1 MSQSSANEGSPIVP
15 MASPEAIAKAIA
27 ETQKKMQ
34 SQTTSTSASY
44 LPSEFTVPMASPEEI
59 NQVIAA
65 TQRKLKEQSM
75 KVIYINYFYILDP
88 YELMILNAEAIE

>member
-1 MSQSSANEGSPIVP
+1 MSQSSASEGSPMVP
-15 MASPEAIAKAIA
+15 MALPEAIAKAIA

-34 SQTTSTSASY
+34 SQATITSASY
-44 LPSEFTVPMASPEEI
+44 LPSDVTVPMASPEEI

-75 KVIYINYFYILDP
+75 KVIYMNY
-88 YELMILNAEAIE
+88 M

>member
-1 MSQSSANEGSPIVP
+1 MVP

-34 SQTTSTSASY
+34 SQTTASY

>member
-1 MSQSSANEGSPIVP
+1 MVP

-44 LPSEFTVPMASPEEI
+44 LPSDVTVPMASPEEI

-88 YELMILNAEAIE
+88 YELIILNAEAIE

>member
-1 MSQSSANEGSPIVP
+1 MVS

-34 SQTTSTSASY
+34 SQATSTSANY

-75 KVIYINYFYILDP
+75 KVIYINCFYMVDP
-88 YELMILNAEAIE
+88 YVLMILNAEVLFLFSVNVRQIN